1 MWDEE
6 EALECG
12 GEHLRLGVEDEASG
26 EEEYGGDED
35 VGGFC
40 VEVYSAAEEGERVEG
55 HGHREED
62 LEHVLEGDVFDVVPS
77 VCEGGDC
84 DEECGEVYEVCDFL
98 FSEDGGDESEEVSE
112 YRGVDEQTL

>member
-40 VEVYSAAEEGERVEG
+40 VEVYSAAEEGEWVEG

-62 LEHVLEGDVFDVVPS
+62 LEHVLEGDVPDVVPS
-77 VCEGGDC
+77 VCKGGDC
-84 DEECGEVYEVCDFL
+84 DDEGGEVYEVREFL
-98 FSEDGGDESEEVSE
+98 FSHDRGEEGEEVSE
-112 YRGVDEQTL
+112 CRGVYEEAL